1 MASPADIYQELRMM
15 TEVREVLRLG
25 GYMLVGGVLAVFVR
39 ALYRR
44 FAATV
49 SNRDGFSRV
58 FPLLTLA
65 TILIIFVVK
74 SSLALSL
81 GLVGAL
87 SIVRFRAAIK
97 EPEEIVYLFFC
108 ISIGLA
114 LGAEYLHLALGGTVL
129 FTVFVLANHLMRGR
143 GKRRDVALLLTI
155 TGRFESGED
164 DPAAAIATH
173 VSEVAGPYR
182 VQRLDVEDG
191 ELQFRAVV
199 APESEEAIPAMVSG
213 LQSRLPSCR
222 VSYVNLESLL

>member
-1 MASPADIYQELRMM
+1 MV
-15 TEVREVLRLG
+15 TEVREILRLG
-25 GYMLVGGVLAVFVR
+25 GYMLVGGILAVFVR

-129 FTVFVLANHLMRGR
+129 FTAFVLANHYWRGR
-143 GKRRDVALLLTI
+143 GKQHDVALLLTI
-155 TGRFESGED
+155 SGRIDEGD
-164 DPAAAIATH
+164 GDPAKTVATH
-173 VSEVAGPYR
+173 VGEVAGRYR
-182 VQRLDVEDG
+182 VQRLDLDDG
-191 ELQFRAVV
+191 DLQFRAVV
-199 APESEEAIPAMVSG
+199 APESEEAIPNMVSG
-213 LQSRLPSCR
+213 LQARLPSCR
-222 VSYVNLESLL
+222 ISYVNLESLL